1 MRTDLDIPL
10 DIDRTSA
17 EPVGRQ
23 VASQLRQAIADGLL
37 RAGDP
42 LPSTRVLAQRLGIA
56 RSTVVACYL
65 ELEGEGLVSSSHGA
79 GTFVT
84 GVLTA
89 SLSASQPASLPAPAG
104 AAGRDAL
111 ELRPG
116 DLDPCLVPMSEWR
129 RAWRGVAPAGVPAPA
144 AGTDELRADLAG
156 YLASSRGLR
165 CRPEEIVVC
174 AGTAES
180 LLVLALGLRWAGR
193 TVAVEDPGYPPVRRL
208 LAKLGTTVAPLDVTE
223 PAAVPRRLAELDP
236 QTAAVYLTPSHQY
249 PLGHRMTVEDRH
261 AVLAWAQAS
270 GAVLIEDD
278 YDGEFR
284 FDIPPVSS
292 LAGMRPDARV
302 AYLGTMS
309 KVLDPGLRLAYL
321 RVPPALIPEVLDARE
336 SLASTVS
343 IQVQQAV
350 SQFIRSGE
358 LARHIARMRRVYA
371 DRRRVLLGVLA
382 TVPGVTNIAG
392 LEAGL
397 HALVELD
404 PALPAS
410 AIAAAAAARGL
421 RIADLDEFRARPDPA
436 HPAILISYSSGEPSG
451 LRRAG
456 DILREC
462 VAEVSRGRVSRGKG
476 LGSAGDLG
484 ARLTSRRTRCDTR
497 S

>member
-1 MRTDLDIPL
+1 VRTDLDIPL
-10 DIDRTSA
+10 DINRSAA

-23 VASQLRQAIADGLL
+23 VAIQLRQAIADGLL

-65 ELEGEGLVSSSHGA
+65 ELEGEGWVSSSHGA
-79 GTFVT
+79 GTFVCD
-84 GVLTA
+84 VPAA
-89 SLSASQPASLPAPAG
+89 SLSTHLPDPAG
-104 AAGRDAL
+104 SDGVPSGVL

-116 DLDPCLVPMSEWR
+116 DLDPCLVPVSEWR

-144 AGTDELRADLAG
+144 AGTGELRADLAG

-165 CRPEEIVVC
+165 CRPEEIIVC
-174 AGTAES
+174 AGTAEA
-180 LLVLALGLRWAGR
+180 LLILALGLGWAGR

-208 LAKLGTTVAPLDVTE
+208 LAKLGTTVAPLDVTD
-223 PAAVPRRLAELDP
+223 PAAVPGRLRELSPD
-236 QTAAVYLTPSHQY
+236 TAAVYLTPSHQY
-249 PLGHRMTVEDRH
+249 PLGHRMSVEDRQ
-261 AVLAWAQAS
+261 AVLSWSQAS

-284 FDIPPVSS
+284 FDTPPVSS
-292 LAGMRPDARV
+292 MAGMCPDARV
-302 AYLGTMS
+302 AYIGTMS

-321 RVPPALIPEVLDARE
+321 RVPVALMPDVLDARE

-343 IQVQQAV
+343 VQVQQAV

-382 TVPGVTNIAG
+382 AVPGVTSIAG

-410 AIAAAAAARGL
+410 AIVRAAAARGL

-436 HPAILISYSSGEPSG
+436 CPAILISYSSGEPAG

-462 VAEVSRGRVSRGKG
+462 VAEVRK
-476 LGSAGDLG
+476 D
-484 ARLTSRRTRCDTR
+484 
-497 S
+497 

>member
-10 DIDRTSA
+10 EIDRSSA

-23 VASQLRQAIADGLL
+23 VASQLRHAIADGLL
-37 RAGDP
+37 RSGDP

-65 ELEGEGLVSSSHGA
+65 ELEGEGWVNSSHGA

-84 GVLTA
+84 DRLTA
-89 SLSASQPASLPAPAG
+89 SLSARLPAPAG
-104 AAGRDAL
+104 AAGPGAL

-116 DLDPCLVPMSEWR
+116 DLDPGLVPMSEWR

-144 AGTDELRADLAG
+144 AGSDELRTDLAG

-174 AGTAES
+174 AGTAEA
-180 LLVLALGLRWAGR
+180 LLVLALGLHWAGR

-223 PAAVPRRLAELDP
+223 PAAVPRRLTELTPD
-236 QTAAVYLTPSHQY
+236 TAAVYLTPSHQY

-261 AVLAWAQAS
+261 AVLTWSAAT

-292 LAGMRPDARV
+292 MAGLRPDARV

-321 RVPPALIPEVLDARE
+321 RVPPALMPDVLDARE

-343 IQVQQAV
+343 VQVQQAV

-371 DRRRVLLGVLA
+371 DRRRVLLGALA
-382 TVPGVTNIAG
+382 TVPCVTNIAG

-397 HALVELD
+397 HALVDLD

-410 AIAAAAAARGL
+410 AIVRAAAARGL

-436 HPAILISYSSGEPSG
+436 RPAILISYSSGEPAG

-456 DILREC
+456 DILKEC
-462 VAEVSRGRVSRGKG
+462 VEEVKG
-476 LGSAGDLG
+476 IMVP
-484 ARLTSRRTRCDTR
+484 
-497 S
+497 